1 MELDI
6 RLTSKEINEIL
17 WRTHKTISTAE
28 SCTAGKISSI
38 LTGTPGASAY
48 FKGGLVAYTNE
59 VKIQMLGVDSEVID
73 AHTAVCEEVARQMV
87 LGAIKTFGTDCAGAS
102 TGVAGPGGPDLKT
115 GIRVGTIWVA
125 AGNADNIVTLCL
137 TEDEGRD
144 HNILKA
150 SAAAI
155 HILLELLKNDLDE
168 DDSESNVETL

>member
-1 MELDI
+1 MELD
-6 RLTSKEINEIL
+6 LKLVSKEVSEIL
-17 WRTHKTISTAE
+17 WREGKTLSTAE

-87 LGAIKTFGTDCAGAS
+87 LGAIKTFGTDYAVAS
-102 TGVAGPGGPDLKT
+102 TGFAGPGGPDLKT

>member
-38 LTGTPGASAY
+38 LTSTPGASAY
-48 FKGGLVAYTNE
+48 FKGGIVAYSE
-59 VKIQMLGVDSEVID
+59 ESKIKMLGVDADIIAEK
-73 AHTAVCEEVARQMV
+73 TPVCEEVAKQMV
-87 LGAIKTFGTDCAGAS
+87 IGANKMFGTDYAVAA
-102 TGVAGPGGPDLKT
+102 TGFAGPGGPDIKT

-144 HNILKA
+144 HNINKA
-150 SAAAI
+150 CGAAI
-155 HILLELLKNDLDE
+155 HILLEILKADMAE
-168 DDSESNVETL
+168 EEVESSIESI

>member
-87 LGAIKTFGTDCAGAS
+87 LGAIKTFGTDYAVAS
-102 TGVAGPGGPDLKT
+102 TGFAGPGGPDLKT

-144 HNILKA
+144 HNRRKA

>member
-1 MELDI
+1 MQLDI
-6 RLTSKEINEIL
+6 RLTSKEINEVL
-17 WRTHKTISTAE
+17 WRTHKTVSTAE
-28 SCTAGKISSI
+28 SGTAGKISSI

-87 LGAIKTFGTDCAGAS
+87 LGAIKTFGTDYAVAS
-102 TGVAGPGGPDLKT
+102 TGFAGPGGPDLKT

>member
-1 MELDI
+1 
-6 RLTSKEINEIL
+6 
-17 WRTHKTISTAE
+17 
-28 SCTAGKISSI
+28 
-38 LTGTPGASAY
+38 
-48 FKGGLVAYTNE
+48 
-59 VKIQMLGVDSEVID
+59 MLGVDSEVID

-87 LGAIKTFGTDCAGAS
+87 LGAIKTFGTDYAVAS
-102 TGVAGPGGPDLKT
+102 TGFAGPGGPDLKT

>member
-28 SCTAGKISSI
+28 SCTAGQISRI

-48 FKGGLVAYTNE
+48 FKGGLVAYTKE

-87 LGAIKTFGTDCAGAS
+87 LGAIKTFGTDYAVAS
-102 TGVAGPGGPDLKT
+102 TGFAGPGGPDLKT

>member
-38 LTGTPGASAY
+38 LTSTPGASAY
-48 FKGGLVAYTNE
+48 FKGGIVAYSE
-59 VKIQMLGVDSEVID
+59 ESKIKMLGVDADIIAEK
-73 AHTAVCEEVARQMV
+73 TPVCEEVAKQMV
-87 LGAIKTFGTDCAGAS
+87 IGAIKAFGSDYAVAS
-102 TGVAGPGGPDLKT
+102 TGFAGPGGPDLKT

-125 AGNADNIVTLCL
+125 AGNAENIVTLCL

-144 HNILKA
+144 HNVCKA
-150 SAAAI
+150 SAAAA
-155 HILLELLKNDLDE
+155 HILLEILKNDLVEE
-168 DDSESNVETL
+168 DNDNTVETL